1 MILDNDILAICN
13 IYSSSNKY
21 KCLLPHFIN
30 HYKKIKVDKIVFICE
45 DDVQNFIKNKFDCEG
60 IILEKPKVF
69 STTSNL
75 IEDLKGK
82 SLFPPG
88 IKKVSLGTLDSCR
101 INAFKNNHNCWYV
114 PLDLDEFHD
123 VEDIHEVKNECL
135 SGGKQYVYSELYDR
149 TTADMSVPETL
160 SSKCIYSQ
168 FPNHVDITGSIM
180 KANKKKIA
188 LCHPSLDVSGGH
200 HGVTIEP
207 FTIEKGIL
215 CKESD
220 LQEIEFKTYHFKWF
234 GDFYQVD
241 EKKRED
247 RKTQGLWWFD
257 EFDRLSENNPFSSQ
271 GN

>member
-45 DDVQNFIKNKFDCEG
+45 DDVQNFIKNEFDCEG